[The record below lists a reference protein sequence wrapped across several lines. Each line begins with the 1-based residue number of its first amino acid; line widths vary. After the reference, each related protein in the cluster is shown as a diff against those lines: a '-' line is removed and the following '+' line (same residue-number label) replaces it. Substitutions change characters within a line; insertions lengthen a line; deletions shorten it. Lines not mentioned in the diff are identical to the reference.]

1 KMDSYN
7 NIESSIADGL
17 DCRPLKKA
25 KCEQLN
31 DCDLSPSPPSS
42 TSLASSC
49 DNIESSNVYDLDA
62 QPLKEEKGDQ
72 MNDLDISLSPSS
84 GTTLPSSS
92 PVNND
97 RRILLDDEKHE
108 NHHEQFKVDQTYDY
122 LPQDYEMTDLDY
134 CALITI
140 ETSLEYDILVKIDDI
155 FVTQSQLSCLLDPKK
170 FLNDDVISAYICCI
184 KYQTHL
190 QSRNDVKFYFENPF
204 ISVILKRDGK
214 FGVGQDGNHMTKIV
228 RNYLKHEMILI
239 PINIKETHWYLA
251 IINTQKCEIQVLD
264 SLCWDSNRGD
274 LADTLQGLQF
284 HLDIIGRQQ
293 NLISHNWKDLQ
304 VISWIIT
311 EQLQE
316 PIQKDGSS
324 CGLFMLKFM
333 EYWTGDSLSHPITQE
348 DINCF
353 RYKLAG
359 ILLCWKTNTA
369 QTTPK
374 NISLLGNSDDQKEP
388 KATDSLLEETKYQSL
403 MSILSKISENELIG
417 GLCDYIKSI
426 NCPETLEEVWVRNS
440 KPYSISLT
448 VRKLQEILKEDLPM
462 DCDCMNLV
470 IRKFM
475 FDEIQMMK
483 KTKGTISKHYLDTR
497 FWMITDYGRHPNFR
511 KKLDVDQLAETVC
524 SWPGVNY
531 SVSRC
536 KLILIPIVQFNK
548 TFILFIL
555 NQDTR
560 TVYILDPTPLDPVYK
575 YNPNARYVKKLLCIA
590 EFLPKAMSKVC
601 PGSRWSEDVFL
612 WRQIILS
619 DVPIENRELSGYLVS
634 LFMCI
639 WKDEELRLPILK
651 DGYELR
657 KQFMAQ
663 LLTYKDNECED
674 NLPAGVRDFLRCIN
688 ATQS

>member
-1 KMDSYN
+1 MDSYN
-7 NIESSIADGL
+7 IESSNADCL
-17 DCRPLKKA
+17 DSRPLKKP

-31 DCDLSPSPPSS
+31 DCDLSPSPRSS

-49 DNIESSNVYDLDA
+49 NNIESSHVYDLDA
-62 QPLKEEKGDQ
+62 RPLKEVKCEQ
-72 MNDLDISLSPSS
+72 MNDLDISLSPPSA
-84 GTTLPSSS
+84 TTLPSSS
-92 PVNND
+92 PEKDPYIIDSIVAEKVSCSDWIHFESDND
-97 RRILLDDEKHE
+97 RRILLDDEKHQ

-140 ETSLEYDILVKIDDI
+140 EISLESDILVKIDDI

-184 KYQTHL
+184 KYQAHL
-190 QSRNDVKFYFENPF
+190 ESRNDVKFYFENPF
-204 ISVILKRDGK
+204 ISVMLKRDGK
-214 FGVGQDGNHMTKIV
+214 LGVGQDGNHITKIV
-228 RNYLKHEMILI
+228 RNYLKHEMVLI

-274 LADTLQGLQF
+274 LADTVRLQF

-311 EQLQE
+311 EQVQE
-316 PIQKDGSS
+316 PMQKDGSS

-369 QTTPK
+369 QTTPQ
-374 NISLLGNSDDQKEP
+374 NMSLLGSSDDQKET

-403 MSILSKISENELIG
+403 MSILSKISENELVG

-426 NCPETLEEVWVRNS
+426 NCPETLEKVWVRNS

-462 DCDCMNLV
+462 DRDCLNLV

-497 FWMITDYGRHPNFR
+497 FW
-511 KKLDVDQLAETVC
+511 
-524 SWPGVNY
+524 
-531 SVSRC
+531 
-536 KLILIPIVQFNK
+536 ILIPIVQFNK

-560 TVYILDPTPLDPVYK
+560 TVYILDPTPLDLVYK

-590 EFLPKAMSKVC
+590 EFLPKAMSKVS

-663 LLTYKDNECED
+663 LLTYKENECED
-674 NLPAGVRDFLRCIN
+674 NMPAGVRDFLSCIN
-688 ATQS
+688 ATQMRC

>member
-1 KMDSYN
+1 MDSYN
-7 NIESSIADGL
+7 IESSNADCL
-17 DCRPLKKA
+17 DSRPLKKP

-31 DCDLSPSPPSS
+31 DCDLSPSPRSS

-49 DNIESSNVYDLDA
+49 NNIESSHVYDLDA
-62 QPLKEEKGDQ
+62 RPLKEVKCEQ
-72 MNDLDISLSPSS
+72 MNDVDISLSPPSA
-84 GTTLPSSS
+84 TTLPSSS
-92 PVNND
+92 PEKDPYIIDSIVAEKVSCSDWIDLESDND
-97 RRILLDDEKHE
+97 RRILLDDEKHQ

-134 CALITI
+134 CALMTI
-140 ETSLEYDILVKIDDI
+140 ESSLESDILVKIDDI

-184 KYQTHL
+184 KYQAHL
-190 QSRNDVKFYFENPF
+190 ESRNDVKFYFENPF
-204 ISVILKRDGK
+204 ITVILKRDGK
-214 FGVGQDGNHMTKIV
+214 LGVGQDGNHITKIV
-228 RNYLKHEMILI
+228 RNYLKHEMVLI

-264 SLCWDSNRGD
+264 SLCWDSNRVD

-304 VISWIIT
+304 IISWTIT
-311 EQLQE
+311 EQVQE
-316 PIQKDGSS
+316 PMQKDG
-324 CGLFMLKFM
+324 
-333 EYWTGDSLSHPITQE
+333 
-348 DINCF
+348 
-353 RYKLAG
+353 YKLAG

-369 QTTPK
+369 QTTHQ
-374 NISLLGNSDDQKEP
+374 NMSLLGSSNDQKET

-403 MSILSKISENELIG
+403 MSILSKINENELVG

-426 NCPETLEEVWVRNS
+426 NCPETLEKVWVRNS

-462 DCDCMNLV
+462 DRDCLNLV

-497 FWMITDYGRHPNFR
+497 FWMITDFGRHPNFR
-511 KKLDVDQLAETVC
+511 KKLDVEQLAET
-524 SWPGVNY
+524 
-531 SVSRC
+531 
-536 KLILIPIVQFNK
+536 ILIPIVQFNK
-548 TFILFIL
+548 TYILFIL

-619 DVPIENRELSGYLVS
+619 DVPIENRELSGYFVS

-663 LLTYKDNECED
+663 LLTYKENECED
-674 NLPAGVRDFLRCIN
+674 NMPAGVRDFLSCIN
-688 ATQS
+688 ATKS

>member
-1 KMDSYN
+1 
-7 NIESSIADGL
+7 
-17 DCRPLKKA
+17 
-25 KCEQLN
+25 
-31 DCDLSPSPPSS
+31 
-42 TSLASSC
+42 
-49 DNIESSNVYDLDA
+49 
-62 QPLKEEKGDQ
+62 
-72 MNDLDISLSPSS
+72 MNDLDISLSPPSA
-84 GTTLPSSS
+84 TTLPSSS
-92 PVNND
+92 PEKDPYIINSIVAEKVSCSDWIDFESDND
-97 RRILLDDEKHE
+97 RRILLDDKKHQ

-134 CALITI
+134 CALMKI
-140 ETSLEYDILVKIDDI
+140 ESSLESDILVKIDDI

-184 KYQTHL
+184 KYQAHL
-190 QSRNDVKFYFENPF
+190 ESRNDVKFYFENPF
-204 ISVILKRDGK
+204 ISVMLKRDGK
-214 FGVGQDGNHMTKIV
+214 LGVGQDGNHITKIV
-228 RNYLKHEMILI
+228 RNYLKHEMVLI

-264 SLCWDSNRGD
+264 SLCWDSNRVD

-284 HLDIIGRQQ
+284 HLNIIGRQQ

-304 VISWIIT
+304 IISWIIT
-311 EQLQE
+311 EQVQE
-316 PIQKDGSS
+316 PMQKDGSS

-353 RYKLAG
+353 RHKLAG

-369 QTTPK
+369 QTTPQ
-374 NISLLGNSDDQKEP
+374 NMSLLGSSDDQKET

-403 MSILSKISENELIG
+403 MSILSKISENELVG

-426 NCPETLEEVWVRNS
+426 NCPETLEKVWVRNS

-462 DCDCMNLV
+462 DRDCLNLV

-497 FWMITDYGRHPNFR
+497 FWMITDFGRHPNFR
-511 KKLDVDQLAETVC
+511 KKLDVEQLAETVC

-536 KLILIPIVQFNK
+536 KLILIPIIQFNK

-663 LLTYKDNECED
+663 LLTYKENECED
-674 NLPAGVRDFLRCIN
+674 NMPTGVRDFLSCIN
-688 ATQS
+688 ATKS

>member
-7 NIESSIADGL
+7 IESSNADCL
-17 DCRPLKKA
+17 DSRPLKKP

-31 DCDLSPSPPSS
+31 DCDLSPSPRSS

-49 DNIESSNVYDLDA
+49 NNIESSHVYDLDA
-62 QPLKEEKGDQ
+62 RPLKEVKCEQ
-72 MNDLDISLSPSS
+72 MNDLDISLSPPSA
-84 GTTLPSSS
+84 TTLPSSS
-92 PVNND
+92 PEKDPYIIDSIVAEKVSCSDWIDFESDND
-97 RRILLDDEKHE
+97 RRILLDDEKHQ

-140 ETSLEYDILVKIDDI
+140 ESSLESDILVKIDDI
-155 FVTQSQLSCLLDPKK
+155 FVTQSQLLCLLDPKK

-184 KYQTHL
+184 KYQANL
-190 QSRNDVKFYFENPF
+190 ESRNDVKFYFENPF
-204 ISVILKRDGK
+204 ISVMLKRDGK
-214 FGVGQDGNHMTKIV
+214 LGVGQDGNHITKIV
-228 RNYLKHEMILI
+228 RNYLKHEMVLI

-264 SLCWDSNRGD
+264 SLCWESNRVD

-304 VISWIIT
+304 IISWIIT
-311 EQLQE
+311 EQVQE
-316 PIQKDGSS
+316 PMQKDGSS

-359 ILLCWKTNTA
+359 ILLCWKTNTT
-369 QTTPK
+369 QTTPQ
-374 NISLLGNSDDQKEP
+374 NMSLLGSSDDQKET

-403 MSILSKISENELIG
+403 MSILSKISENELVG

-426 NCPETLEEVWVRNS
+426 NCPETLEKVWVRNS

-462 DCDCMNLV
+462 DRDCLNLV

-483 KTKGTISKHYLDTR
+483 KIKGTISKHYLDTR
-497 FWMITDYGRHPNFR
+497 FW
-511 KKLDVDQLAETVC
+511 
-524 SWPGVNY
+524 
-531 SVSRC
+531 
-536 KLILIPIVQFNK
+536 ILIPIVQFNK

-590 EFLPKAMSKVC
+590 EFLQKAMSKVC

-663 LLTYKDNECED
+663 LLTYKENECED
-674 NLPAGVRDFLRCIN
+674 NMPAGVRDFLSCIN
-688 ATQS
+688 ATKS

>member
-1 KMDSYN
+1 MKKMDSH
-7 NIESSIADGL
+7 NIESSNANGFDT
-17 DCRPLKKA
+17 RPLKKA

-31 DCDLSPSPPSS
+31 D
-42 TSLASSC
+42 
-49 DNIESSNVYDLDA
+49 Y
-62 QPLKEEKGDQ
+62 
-72 MNDLDISLSPSS
+72 
-84 GTTLPSSS
+84 
-92 PVNND
+92 ND
-97 RRILLDDEKHE
+97 RRILLDDEKHQDQ
-108 NHHEQFKVDQTYDY
+108 HEQYKVDQTYDY

-134 CALITI
+134 CAQITI
-140 ETSLEYDILVKIDDI
+140 ETSLKDDILVKIDDI
-155 FVTQSQLSCLLDPKK
+155 FVRQAQLSCLLDSEK
-170 FLNDDVISAYICCI
+170 FLNDD
-184 KYQTHL
+184 
-190 QSRNDVKFYFENPF
+190 
-204 ISVILKRDGK
+204 
-214 FGVGQDGNHMTKIV
+214 
-228 RNYLKHEMILI
+228 ILI
-239 PINIKETHWYLA
+239 PINIKEKHWYLA
-251 IINTQKCEIQVLD
+251 IINTQKCELQVLD
-264 SLCWDSNRGD
+264 SLCWDFNRGD
-274 LADTLQGLQF
+274 LADTLQGLQY
-284 HLDIIGRQQ
+284 HLNIIGRQQ

-304 VISWIIT
+304 VIFWIIT

-316 PIQKDGSS
+316 PMQKDGSS

-348 DINCF
+348 DINHF
-353 RYKLAG
+353 RFKLAG

-369 QTTPK
+369 QTTPQ
-374 NISLLGNSDDQKEP
+374 NISLLGSSDGQKEP
-388 KATDSLLEETKYQSL
+388 KASDSLSEETKYQSL
-403 MSILSKISENELIG
+403 MSVLSKISVHELVG

-426 NCPETLEEVWVRNS
+426 NCPETLEKVWVRNS

-448 VRKLQEILKEDLPM
+448 LRKLQEILKEDLPM
-462 DCDCMNLV
+462 DRDCYNLV

-475 FDEIQMMK
+475 FDDIQMMN

-497 FWMITDYGRHPNFR
+497 FWVCNLGRHPNFR
-511 KKLDVDQLAETVC
+511 KKIDVEQLAETVS

-531 SVSRC
+531 
-536 KLILIPIVQFNK
+536 IQFNK
-548 TFILFIL
+548 TFILLIL

-601 PGSRWSEDVFL
+601 PGSRWNEDVFL

-639 WKDEELRLPILK
+639 WKDEELQLPVLK
-651 DGYELR
+651 DGYDLR

-663 LLTYKDNECED
+663 LLTYKENECED
-674 NLPAGVRDFLRCIN
+674 NMPAGIRDFLRCIN

>member
-1 KMDSYN
+1 MDSYN

-49 DNIESSNVYDLDA
+49 DNIESSN
-62 QPLKEEKGDQ
+62 EKDPYII
-72 MNDLDISLSPSS
+72 DSIVAKKVSCSDWIDFESD
-84 GTTLPSSS
+84 
-92 PVNND
+92 ND
-97 RRILLDDEKHE
+97 RRILLDDEKHQ

-140 ETSLEYDILVKIDDI
+140 ETSLESDILVKIDDI

-184 KYQTHL
+184 KYQAHL
-190 QSRNDVKFYFENPF
+190 ESRNDVKFYFENPF
-204 ISVILKRDGK
+204 ISVMLKRDGK
-214 FGVGQDGNHMTKIV
+214 LGVGQDGNHITKIV

-251 IINTQKCEIQVLD
+251 IINIQKCEIQVLD

-316 PIQKDGSS
+316 PMQKDGSS

-374 NISLLGNSDDQKEP
+374 NISLLGSSDDQKEP

-403 MSILSKISENELIG
+403 MSILSKISENELVG

-426 NCPETLEEVWVRNS
+426 NCPKTLEKVWVRNS

-448 VRKLQEILKEDLPM
+448 VRKLQEILKEDLPIDR
-462 DCDCMNLV
+462 DCLNLV

-483 KTKGTISKHYLDTR
+483 KTKGTISKHYLDTS
-497 FWMITDYGRHPNFR
+497 I
-511 KKLDVDQLAETVC
+511 LQ
-524 SWPGVNY
+524 
-531 SVSRC
+531 
-536 KLILIPIVQFNK
+536 ILIPIVQFNK

-601 PGSRWSEDVFL
+601 PGSRWSEDV

-663 LLTYKDNECED
+663 LLTYKENECED
-674 NLPAGVRDFLRCIN
+674 NMPAGVRDFLRCIN

>member
-62 QPLKEEKGDQ
+62 QPLKEEKCEQ
-72 MNDLDISLSPSS
+72 MNDLDISLSPPSA
-84 GTTLPSSS
+84 TTLPSSS
-92 PVNND
+92 PEKDPYIIDSIVAKKVSCSDWIDFESDND
-97 RRILLDDEKHE
+97 RRILLDDEKHQ

-140 ETSLEYDILVKIDDI
+140 ETSLESDILVKIDDI

-184 KYQTHL
+184 KYQAHL
-190 QSRNDVKFYFENPF
+190 ESRNDVKFYFENPF
-204 ISVILKRDGK
+204 ISVMLKRDGK
-214 FGVGQDGNHMTKIV
+214 LGVGQDGNHITKIV

-251 IINTQKCEIQVLD
+251 IINIQKCEIQVLD

-316 PIQKDGSS
+316 PMQKDG
-324 CGLFMLKFM
+324 
-333 EYWTGDSLSHPITQE
+333 
-348 DINCF
+348 
-353 RYKLAG
+353 YKLAG

-374 NISLLGNSDDQKEP
+374 NISLLGSSDDQKEP

-403 MSILSKISENELIG
+403 MSILSKISENELVG

-426 NCPETLEEVWVRNS
+426 NCPKTLEKVWVRNS

-448 VRKLQEILKEDLPM
+448 VRKLQEILKEDLPIDR
-462 DCDCMNLV
+462 DCLNL
-470 IRKFM
+470 
-475 FDEIQMMK
+475 
-483 KTKGTISKHYLDTR
+483 
-497 FWMITDYGRHPNFR
+497 MITDFGRHPNFR
-511 KKLDVDQLAETVC
+511 KKLDVEQLAETVC

-531 SVSRC
+531 SISRC

-601 PGSRWSEDVFL
+601 PGSRWSEDV

-663 LLTYKDNECED
+663 LLTYKENECED
-674 NLPAGVRDFLRCIN
+674 NMPAGVRDFLRCIN

>member
-1 KMDSYN
+1 MDSYN
-7 NIESSIADGL
+7 IESSNADCL
-17 DCRPLKKA
+17 DSRPLKKP

-31 DCDLSPSPPSS
+31 DCDLSPSPRSS

-49 DNIESSNVYDLDA
+49 NNIESSHVYDLDA
-62 QPLKEEKGDQ
+62 RPLKEKVSCSDWI
-72 MNDLDISLSPSS
+72 DLESD
-84 GTTLPSSS
+84 
-92 PVNND
+92 ND
-97 RRILLDDEKHE
+97 RRILLDDEKHQ

-134 CALITI
+134 CALMTI
-140 ETSLEYDILVKIDDI
+140 ESSLESDILVKIDDI

-184 KYQTHL
+184 KYQAHL
-190 QSRNDVKFYFENPF
+190 ESRNDVKFYFENPF
-204 ISVILKRDGK
+204 ITVILKRDGK
-214 FGVGQDGNHMTKIV
+214 LGVGQDGNHITKIV
-228 RNYLKHEMILI
+228 RNYLKHEMVLI

-264 SLCWDSNRGD
+264 SLCWDSNRVD

-304 VISWIIT
+304 IISWTIT
-311 EQLQE
+311 EQVQE
-316 PIQKDGSS
+316 PMQKDGSS

-369 QTTPK
+369 QTTHQ
-374 NISLLGNSDDQKEP
+374 NMSLLGSSNDQKET

-403 MSILSKISENELIG
+403 MSILSKINENELVG

-426 NCPETLEEVWVRNS
+426 NCPETLEKVWVRNS

-462 DCDCMNLV
+462 DRDCLNLV

-497 FWMITDYGRHPNFR
+497 FWMITDFGRHPNFR
-511 KKLDVDQLAETVC
+511 KKLDVEQLAETV
-524 SWPGVNY
+524 Y
-531 SVSRC
+531 
-536 KLILIPIVQFNK
+536 
-548 TFILFIL
+548 
-555 NQDTR
+555 TR

-619 DVPIENRELSGYLVS
+619 DVPIENRELSGYFVS
-634 LFMCI
+634 LFICI

-663 LLTYKDNECED
+663 LLTYKENECED
-674 NLPAGVRDFLRCIN
+674 NMPAGVRDFLSCIN
-688 ATQS
+688 ATKS